1 MLMQE
6 TLDELKV
13 THPKMLEYK
22 ENLTKSAEWIIDNVA
37 DTKVIQTSLYF
48 QNLANKVDTVI
59 RKELDVNM

>member
-1 MLMQE
+1 
-6 TLDELKV
+6 
-13 THPKMLEYK
+13 MLEYK